1 MDTKIYFDLSNEILG
16 ILNDNGLT
24 IEQLLENEGLEV
36 QVSHGV
42 FPSYEGEPAS
52 TTKAA
57 VEIATILVASSGL
70 IVSVAYALSK
80 TLNTIYNKPHL
91 VSFYE
96 NEELRD
102 ASGNVI
108 FGKDGNPIYKIN
120 KKYKILESKE
130 DFRNEK
136 IEFKSG
142 FKDGI
147 VLKFESSDGND

>member
-1 MDTKIYFDLSNEILG
+1 MTTKIYFDLSDEILE

-24 IEQLLENEGLEV
+24 IKQLLENEGLRV

-42 FPSYEGEPAS
+42 FPSYEGEPAR
-52 TTKAA
+52 TKAV

-102 ASGNVI
+102 ASGNVV
-108 FGKDGNPIYKIN
+108 FDKNGNPIYKRN
-120 KKYKILESKE
+120 KKYKLLESKD

-147 VLKFESSDGND
+147 VIKFESGDGEG